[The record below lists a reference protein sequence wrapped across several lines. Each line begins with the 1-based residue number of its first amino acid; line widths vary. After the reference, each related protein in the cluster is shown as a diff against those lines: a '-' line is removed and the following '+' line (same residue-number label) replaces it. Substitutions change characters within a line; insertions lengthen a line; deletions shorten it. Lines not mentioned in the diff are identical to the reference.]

1 MTRILLVEDDRA
13 IASPLA
19 RGLERSG
26 FTVQHV
32 ATGAAA
38 LAAPPADLVLLDL
51 GLPDLD
57 GTEVCR
63 SLRARSTVP
72 IIIVSAR
79 DDEVDR
85 VVGLEL
91 GADDY
96 VSKPF
101 GTRELVARIRAVLRR
116 SGAAT
121 APGDDDAPLEAGG
134 VRVDPRSRRVTVDG
148 AEVQL
153 TPKEHDLLVHLL
165 RDPGRVHRRGELIE
179 AVWGGGWD
187 GADRTVDV
195 HIANLRRKLGGVIE
209 TVRGVGYRIEERP

>member
-26 FTVQHV
+26 FTVHHV
-32 ATGAAA
+32 TTGAAA
-38 LAAPPADLVLLDL
+38 LTAPPADLVLLDL

-63 SLRARSTVP
+63 TLRARSSVP

-96 VSKPF
+96 VTKPF

-116 SGAAT
+116 SGV
-121 APGDDDAPLEAGG
+121 APARDDDAPLAAGG
-134 VRVDPRSRRVTVDG
+134 VHVDPRTRRVTVDG
-148 AEVQL
+148 VEVHL

-165 RDPGRVHRRGELIE
+165 RDPGRVHRRGELVE

-195 HIANLRRKLGGVIE
+195 HVANLRRKLGGVIE